1 MGLIFMLH
9 ALDLV
14 TFSLNKIVGSLFHSL
29 VTDGMNQ
36 AKKICLFPSEC
47 PGQFFFYHDPAMAK
61 TVNFCKLTNNV
72 MEYLL

>member
-1 MGLIFMLH
+1 MLH

-47 PGQFFFYHDPAMAK
+47 PGQFFLSRPGHGQD
-61 TVNFCKLTNNV
+61 CQ
-72 MEYLL
+72 LL